1 MTVVDTHCHA
11 GNSWFEPIESLIFQ
25 MDANGVDKAVLIQHR
40 GVFDSSY
47 LLESASK
54 HPGRFA
60 VVAMVDSSEPD
71 APDALE
77 RWAAEG
83 ALGVRFGPLERA
95 PGSDPLALWRKAR
108 DLGLVV
114 SCSGDVEGFASD
126 EFAELVA
133 ELPDLSFVIE
143 HLAGVGIGA
152 QPPYSAYKKALD
164 LARFPNTYIK
174 VGGLG
179 EISERPPMLRPA
191 FQFDLTPPLIEMA
204 CVRLRRIGPQ
214 RMMWGSDYPP
224 VSNREGYR
232 NALEG
237 VRDHPA
243 FKSDADRDWV
253 MGGTAVS
260 VFGLG

>member
-25 MDANGVDKAVLIQHR
+25 MDANGVDKAALIQHR

-47 LLESASK
+47 LLESASR

-60 VVAMVDSSEPD
+60 VVAMVDSSKPD

-83 ALGVRFGPLERA
+83 AVGVRIGPQERS
-95 PGSDPLALWRKAR
+95 PGSDPLTLWKKAR

-114 SCSGDVEGFASD
+114 SCSGGVEGFASD
-126 EFAELVA
+126 DFAELVA
-133 ELPDLSFVIE
+133 ELSDLTLVIE
-143 HLAGVGIGA
+143 HLAGVGVGA
-152 QPPYSAYKKALD
+152 QPPFSAYKKALD

-179 EISERPPMLRPA
+179 EISERPSVLRPG
-191 FQFDLTPPLIEMA
+191 FQFDHSPPLIEMA
-204 CVRLRRIGPQ
+204 YDAFGPQ

-243 FKSDADRDWV
+243 FKSDEDRNWV
-253 MGGTAVS
+253 MGDTAVS